1 MAISRKMLIEILK
14 EKEEKV
20 LGQINLKNTSLTQ

>member
-20 LGQINLKNTSLTQ
+20 LGQINFKNTSLTQ